1 MAESTRDIRRRI
13 KSVRSTQQ
21 ITGAMKM
28 VAASKLRKA
37 QNRLMAVRPYDKAIA
52 DQLQIVLPRLVGDE
66 HPLLSRRTGNR
77 IAAIVITSDKGLAG
91 AYNHNIIREADN
103 LLKTG
108 GLAGGA
114 AGAATATAAA
124 TAAAADKPQLCV
136 IGKKGIHGL
145 HRAGYD
151 IKYAYTGISEGATF
165 GQAAE
170 IMRQHVR
177 DYLAGKFDQLHVV
190 YSYFRSAISQ
200 QPRAELLLP
209 LTPPTDD
216 EKAESVPQEEILME
230 PSIEDLVSAL
240 LEEWLDVKLFRAIME
255 SAASEHGA
263 RMTSMENATNNAEEM
278 ISDLTLIYNRAR
290 QAMITREIAEIVGG
304 AEALSEK

>member
-37 QNRLMAVRPYDKAIA
+37 QNRLMAVRPYDELITR
-52 DQLQIVLPRLVGDE
+52 QLATVLPRLVGDE

-77 IAAIVITSDKGLAG
+77 LAVIVVTSDKGLAG
-91 AYNHNIIREADN
+91 AYNHNIVRAADN
-103 LLKTG
+103 LLKANG
-108 GLAGGA
+108 GSG
-114 AGAATATAAA
+114 
-124 TAAAADKPQLCV
+124 QLCV

-145 HRAGYD
+145 RRAGHA

-165 GQAAE
+165 GQAAD
-170 IMRQHVR
+170 IMRLHVR
-177 DYLAGKFDQLHVV
+177 DYLAGEFDQLHIV

-200 QPRAELLLP
+200 QQRAELLLP
-209 LTPPTDD
+209 LVPPTDA
-216 EKAESVPQEEILME
+216 EKAEAGAQEEIIME
-230 PSIEDLVSAL
+230 PSTEEVVSAL
-240 LEEWLDVKLFRAIME
+240 LEESLDVKLFRALME
-255 SAASEHGA
+255 SATSEHGA
-263 RMTSMENATNNAEEM
+263 RMTSMENATKNAEEM

>member
-66 HPLLSRRTGNR
+66 HPLLSRRTGDR
-77 IAAIVITSDKGLAG
+77 IAVIVITSDKGLAG
-91 AYNHNIIREADN
+91 AYNHNIIRQADN

-108 GLAGGA
+108 GLAGG
-114 AGAATATAAA
+114 
-124 TAAAADKPQLCV
+124 AAADKPQLCV

-151 IKYAYTGISEGATF
+151 IKYPYTGISEGATF

-216 EKAESVPQEEILME
+216 EKAESGPQEEILME

>member
-37 QNRLMAVRPYDKAIA
+37 QNRLMAVRPYDELIGR
-52 DQLQIVLPRLVGDE
+52 QLRTVLSRLVGDE
-66 HPLLSRRTGNR
+66 HPLLSRRPGNR
-77 IAAIVITSDKGLAG
+77 LALIIITSDKGLAG
-91 AYNHNIIREADN
+91 AYNHNIVRAAEA
-103 LLKTG
+103 LLKSHDG
-108 GLAGGA
+108 G
-114 AGAATATAAA
+114 
-124 TAAAADKPQLCV
+124 QLCV
-136 IGKKGIHGL
+136 VGKKGAHTL
-145 HRAGYD
+145 RRAGHE
-151 IKYAYTGISEGATF
+151 IKYAYTGLSENATF

-177 DYLAGKFDQLHVV
+177 DYMAGEFDQLQVV

-200 QPRAELLLP
+200 QPRSELLLP
-209 LTPPTDD
+209 LAPPSDD
-216 EKAESVPQEEILME
+216 EKSDRGPTEEFLME
-230 PSIEDLVSAL
+230 PSTEEVVAAL
-240 LEEWLDVKLFRAIME
+240 LEEWLDVKLFRAMME
-255 SAASEHGA
+255 SATSEHGA
-263 RMTSMENATNNAEEM
+263 RMTSMENATKNAEEM

-304 AEALSEK
+304 AEALSER